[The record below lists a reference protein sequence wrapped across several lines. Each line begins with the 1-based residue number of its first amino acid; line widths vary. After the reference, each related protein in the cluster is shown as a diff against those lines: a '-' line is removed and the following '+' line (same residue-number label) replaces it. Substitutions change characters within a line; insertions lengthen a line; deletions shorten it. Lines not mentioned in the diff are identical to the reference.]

1 MIILIINGA
10 ENPSYKT
17 KGYGAYF
24 DIDNREIVLIID
36 LNYDRRKLII
46 TVSDQKVSD
55 QKVTHFWKIL
65 KILDQDS
72 QNPTKK

>member
-46 TVSDQKVSD
+46 TVSDQKV
-55 QKVTHFWKIL
+55 THFWKIL